1 MGHTVFKMLV
11 RCSNVSIHQTVE
23 NMDSKYAIERQP
35 ENINLGIINMWEVIK
50 SLTVEIVIWEVEQFS
65 GWTEE
70 KIPAKKNE
78 EIQRKIERILWHQS
92 QGKIYM
98 YILRKGWVNCIK

>member
-1 MGHTVFKMLV
+1 MGHTDFKMLV
-11 RCSNVSIHQTVE
+11 GCSNVSIHQTVE
-23 NMDSKYAIERQP
+23 NTDSKYAIESQP

-70 KIPAKKNE
+70 KIPTKKNE
-78 EIQRKIERILWHQS
+78 EIQTKIERMLCHRS